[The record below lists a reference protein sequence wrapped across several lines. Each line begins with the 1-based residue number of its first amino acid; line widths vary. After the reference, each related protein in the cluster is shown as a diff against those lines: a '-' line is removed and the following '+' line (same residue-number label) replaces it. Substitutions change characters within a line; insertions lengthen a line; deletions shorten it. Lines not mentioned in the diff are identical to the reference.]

1 MITTTLRIEPTLY
14 EKIVKQSDKDDRSI
28 NKEINYIIKAY
39 LEMINWNNRKQRH
52 YGAILNLI

>member
-39 LEMINWNNRKQRH
+39 LEMINWNNRK
-52 YGAILNLI
+52 